1 MLTETTANGTKKIKQ
16 SVASMI
22 IKILQQETPVV
33 LAEKV
38 NLVDLT
44 YQVKMLMETTVN
56 GTRITKT
63 VVDNLTMKILQLQNH
78 VVLAE
83 G

>member
-1 MLTETTANGTKKIKQ
+1 M
-16 SVASMI
+16 ASMI
-22 IKILQQETPVV
+22 IKILQLETPAV
-33 LAEKV
+33 LAGKV
-38 NLVDLT
+38 NLADLT

-63 VVDNLTMKILQLQNH
+63 VVDNLTMMILQLRNN

>member
-1 MLTETTANGTKKIKQ
+1 
-16 SVASMI
+16 VASMI
-22 IKILQQETPVV
+22 IKILQLETPVV
-33 LAEKV
+33 LAGKV

>member
-1 MLTETTANGTKKIKQ
+1 
-16 SVASMI
+16 
-22 IKILQQETPVV
+22 
-33 LAEKV
+33 
-38 NLVDLT
+38 
-44 YQVKMLMETTVN
+44 MLMETTVN